1 MKIDR
6 ALLINTV
13 RPTVFGGAL
22 SLGQSAGLAAIIDEW
37 ESRPE
42 LTDERWLADILGQG
56 FWESAQTLQPVR
68 EAFYLNPPGPDQNG
82 PIGPA
87 EAFRKTLSYYPFYGR
102 GLIQDTWE
110 DNYRKMQM
118 ILQPRFPGLDL
129 VGNPDAALQM
139 DISVASMFEGMIRG
153 TFTGA
158 KLGDYFN
165 STTCDWPNSRR
176 IVNGTDH
183 MDQIANICQCFWA
196 GLGGTPYERDLHE
209 GDSGQ
214 DVKLVQVALQKD
226 GFLTGDVDGVF
237 GPATRM
243 AVFGF
248 QRSRGLTIDGVVGP
262 ITREELIPSV

>member
-13 RPTVFGGAL
+13 RPTVFGGSL
-22 SLGQSAGLAAIIDEW
+22 SLEQSAGLSAICDEW
-37 ESRPE
+37 EARPA
-42 LTDERWLADILGQG
+42 LTDERWLADMLGQG
-56 FWESAQTLQPVR
+56 FWESAQTMQPVR
-68 EAFYLNPPGPDQNG
+68 EAFYMGSA
-82 PIGPA
+82 A
-87 EAFRKTLSYYPFYGR
+87 EAYRQTLEYYPYYGR
-102 GLIQDTWE
+102 GIIQDTWK
-110 DNYRKMQM
+110 DNYAKMQT
-118 ILQPRFPGLDL
+118 ILLPRFPGLDL
-129 VGNPDAALQM
+129 VNNPDQM
-139 DISVASMFEGMIRG
+139 LRMDVSVASMFEGMIRG

-158 KLGDYFN
+158 KLADYFN

-214 DVKLVQVALQKD
+214 DVKLVQMALQQD
-226 GFLTGDVDGVF
+226 GFLTGDIDGDF

-248 QRSRGLTIDGVVGP
+248 QRSRGLSVDGVVGP
-262 ITREELIPSV
+262 QTREELLGSTSVA